1 MVYRNEDGEIR
12 LDYLRFFPLVDE
24 MFEECKNREEL
35 EWLNS
40 EIVEILEARYSEFA
54 EWIGENY
61 EKNL

>member
-12 LDYLRFFPLVDE
+12 LDYLRFFPFIDA